1 MLIRRKFEY
10 RSTKFEI
17 IPNDKNSKDQNASQI
32 RLLQKSGSTCM
43 FGTFRHSNFEFVS
56 DFDIRISSLLSSQIA
71 LKRYNPFNSHQ
82 QNRWINE
89 DLKTTLY
96 HGCTNHSK
104 TKQTN
109 QSISSFKP
117 RLCSSLLLRL
127 ENPCCPD
134 LSGFPN
140 FAPRHIYEY
149 AYVTKSIQ
157 LRVSL
162 RFSAPRYGFYCTICV
177 KIYLIAWIRKGMK
190 SLKHPESMVKPYFH
204 STTQGKSAKG

>member
-32 RLLQKSGSTCM
+32 RLLQKNGSTCM

-56 DFDIRISSLLSSQIA
+56 DFDIRISSLLSSQIR
-71 LKRYNPFNSHQ
+71 LKRYNPFNSHR

-109 QSISSFKP
+109 QSISS
-117 RLCSSLLLRL
+117 L
-127 ENPCCPD
+127 
-134 LSGFPN
+134 
-140 FAPRHIYEY
+140 I
-149 AYVTKSIQ
+149 
-157 LRVSL
+157 
-162 RFSAPRYGFYCTICV
+162 
-177 KIYLIAWIRKGMK
+177 IYLITWLRKGMK

>member
-89 DLKTTLY
+89 DLKTTLC

-109 QSISSFKP
+109 QYLSSFKP
-117 RLCSSLLLRL
+117 RLCNSLLLRL
-127 ENPCCPD
+127 ENPCCSACFPILLLD
-134 LSGFPN
+134 IFMNMPPSQNRSNCAFRCGF
-140 FAPRHIYEY
+140 
-149 AYVTKSIQ
+149 
-157 LRVSL
+157 LRLATDSTAQSV
-162 RFSAPRYGFYCTICV
+162 
-177 KIYLIAWIRKGMK
+177 
-190 SLKHPESMVKPYFH
+190 LKFI
-204 STTQGKSAKG
+204 